1 MTQPSTVVAQM
12 RQLIQI
18 LAQHNHA
25 YYVMDQPT
33 ILDSEYDQLFHQLKA
48 LEEQYP
54 EYIQPDSPINKVGAK
69 PLAKFTSVT
78 HVVPMLSLGNVFNQE
93 ELFAF
98 ARRAEERLPNQTI
111 QYDVE
116 LKFDGLAISLWYEQG
131 VLVRGVTRGDGETG
145 EDITQNVKT
154 IRNLPKV
161 LSTDQGEV
169 PTLLE
174 VRGEVLMPKAGFEK
188 LNAENEAKGE
198 KTFANPRNA
207 AAGSLRQLD
216 PNIAASRP
224 LAFYAYGIAQC
235 EPNHGQS
242 TMSESLEW
250 LQQFGFAVGERHFVC
265 DSIQEVQAV
274 YEQINAER
282 PQLSVEIDG
291 MVIKVNSLKQQQ
303 QLGFLSRE
311 PRWAT
316 AYKFPAVAALT
327 TVENIDWQVGRTGTL
342 TPVAR
347 LNPVAVGG
355 VTVSNVTLHNI
366 GEIHRLDVR
375 IGDTVSVYRSGDVIP
390 KVEKVWP
397 EFRPV
402 DATEVELPSQC
413 PVCESPV
420 VMPEG
425 EALARC
431 SGGLYCAAQRIEAIR
446 HFVSRKALDIEGLG
460 DRWVESLLHLDL
472 LKDVAD
478 IYHLHEHRE
487 KLLTIEKMGEKSV
500 QNLIDS
506 IENSKKTTLAA
517 FIYALGIRGVGETT
531 ARMLANTFQTL
542 DALRVADIEAL
553 KKTPD
558 VGDITAEWI
567 VDFFQAPHNL
577 EVLDR
582 LLAAGIHWDAPVAP
596 SRQPLNGE
604 SWVVT
609 GTLSTMGRDEATQLL
624 QALGARVSGSVSSK
638 TKCVVAGEKAGSK
651 LDKAEKLGIAVI
663 NEAEFIQL
671 MKDYGQLD
679 V

>member
-1 MTQPSTVVAQM
+1 MAITSVIEQM
-12 RQLIQI
+12 RQLIQLI
-18 LAQHNHA
+18 AKHNHA

-33 ILDSEYDQLFHQLKA
+33 ISDSEYDHLFHQLKA

-54 EYIQPDSPINKVGAK
+54 ELVQADSPTTKVGGQA
-69 PLAKFTSVT
+69 LSKFESVT

-93 ELFAF
+93 DLFAF
-98 ARRAEERLPNQTI
+98 ARRVEERLPNQKV
-111 QYDVE
+111 QYEVE
-116 LKFDGLAISLWYEQG
+116 LKLDGLAISLWYENG

-161 LSTDQGEV
+161 LHSEKYEI
-169 PTLLE
+169 PRLLE
-174 VRGEVLMPKAGFEK
+174 VRGEVLMPKSGFEK
-188 LNAENEAKGE
+188 LNADQEAKGE

-216 PNIAASRP
+216 PNIAAARP

-235 EPNHGQS
+235 EPNHGLT
-242 TMSESLEW
+242 TMHDSLQW
-250 LQQFGFAVGERHFVC
+250 LTELGFQIAERQYLC
-265 DSIQEVQAV
+265 NSIQEVQQR
-274 YEQINAER
+274 YEQIQQER
-282 PQLSVEIDG
+282 PNLQVEIDG
-291 MVIKVNSLKQQQ
+291 MVVKVDDLKQQQ

-316 AYKFPAVAALT
+316 AYKFPAQAALT
-327 TVENIDWQVGRTGTL
+327 TVEQIDWQVGRTGTL

-347 LNPVAVGG
+347 LNPVFVGG

-375 IGDTVSVYRSGDVIP
+375 IGDTVSVYRTGDVIP

-397 EFRPV
+397 EFRP
-402 DATEVELPSQC
+402 AEAEVVHLPESC
-413 PVCESPV
+413 PVCASPV

-446 HFVSRKALDIEGLG
+446 HFVSRKAMDIEGLG
-460 DRWVESLLHLDL
+460 DRWVESLLRLDL

-487 KLLTIEKMGEKSV
+487 TLLGIEKMGEKSV
-500 QNLIDS
+500 QNLIDA
-506 IENSKKTTLAA
+506 IEASKKTTLAR

-542 DALRVADIEAL
+542 EALKAANVEAL

-567 VDFFQAPHNL
+567 ADFFLAPHNI

-582 LLAAGIHWDAPVAP
+582 LIAAGIHWDAPTAP
-596 SRQPLNGE
+596 TRQPLNGE
-604 SWVVT
+604 SWVLT
-609 GTLSTMGRDEATQLL
+609 GTLEQMTRDQATQML

-638 TKCVVAGEKAGSK
+638 TKCVVAGDKAGSK
-651 LDKAEKLGIAVI
+651 LEKAAKLGIPVM
-663 NEAEFIQL
+663 NETDFLSL
-671 MKDYGQLD
+671 MAGYGQTLS
-679 V
+679 